1 MKKKLIISG
10 LLLGVCA
17 ACIRDTDFDQVEDF
31 VWQPISEVNFIYTTI
46 HYGQMDSLPGN
57 SDLLTVVDTTEIRFL
72 DENFMQESLRRVD
85 FYFKTTNGFTLPLEA
100 HFQFLSEENEPF
112 YEISFDIPLGNFEN
126 PVVSEHT
133 QTILGE
139 DITLFTQNDKVV
151 LSFTTP
157 APQDSIP
164 GTLNLQS
171 KATFYIEYT
180 P

>member
-10 LLLGVCA
+10 LLLLFLA

-46 HYGQMDSLPGN
+46 HFGQLDTLPGN

-72 DENFMQESLRRVD
+72 NENFMQESLRQVD
-85 FYFKTTNGFTLPLEA
+85 FYFKTTNGFSLPVEA
-100 HFQFLSEENEPF
+100 RFNFLSEENEPF
-112 YEISFDIPLGNFEN
+112 YEIVFDIPSGNPET
-126 PVVSEHT
+126 PVISEHT
-133 QTILGE
+133 HIILGE

-151 LSFTTP
+151 LSFITE

>member
-31 VWQPISEVNFIYTTI
+31 VWQPISEVNFIYTTL
-46 HYGQMDSLPGN
+46 HFGQLDSLPGN

-100 HFQFLSEENEPF
+100 HFEFLSEENEPF

-133 QTILGE
+133 KTILGE
-139 DITLFTQNDKVV
+139 DIALFRSEERRVGKECEFRWR
-151 LSFTTP
+151 S
-157 APQDSIP
+157 
-164 GTLNLQS
+164 
-171 KATFYIEYT
+171 
-180 P
+180 

>member
-31 VWQPISEVNFIYTTI
+31 VWQPVSEVNFIYTTL
-46 HYGQMDSLPGN
+46 HFGQLDTLTGN
-57 SDLLTVVDTTEIRFL
+57 ANQLAAIDTTEIRFL